1 MQNEIMKSTVG
12 ALTGSLSERH
22 NCIMDELRHEGSAS
36 VAALAANLKVS
47 EVTIRK
53 DLSFLEKKNML
64 YRAHGTAI
72 LIDPYVNDRH
82 VNEKEKLF
90 AEEKRRIGIEAAR
103 LITPNDT
110 ILIASGTT
118 MQALAREI
126 VPQGSLTAITAALNV
141 AIILARYK
149 EIDVIQL
156 GGTLRNSSVSAV
168 GPYAEA
174 MLENFSCS
182 KLFIG
187 VDGINLDYGLSTT
200 NLMEANL
207 NRRMIGCAQK
217 VIVLTDS
224 SKFGQ
229 KGFSKIC
236 DIELVDQIITDGG
249 IPSHIYEQLIDQGI
263 EITIV

>member
-1 MQNEIMKSTVG
+1 MVMKSTAGVNV
-12 ALTGSLSERH
+12 ALTERH
-22 NCIMDELRHEGSAS
+22 NCIMEELRRAGSAS
-36 VAALAANLKVS
+36 VASLAARLRVS

-53 DLSFLEKKNML
+53 DLSLLERRNML
-64 YRAHGTAI
+64 YRAHGMAI
-72 LIDPYVNDRH
+72 LIDPYINDRH

-90 AEEKRRIGIEAAR
+90 AGEKWRIGVKAAR

-118 MQALAREI
+118 VQALAREI
-126 VPQGSLTAITAALNV
+126 VPQESLTAITAALNV
-141 AIILARYK
+141 ATILTRHK

-174 MLENFSCS
+174 MLGNFSCS
-182 KLFIG
+182 KLFLG

-207 NRRMIGCAQK
+207 NRRMIDCVQK

-224 SKFGQ
+224 SKFGR

-236 DIELVDQIITDGG
+236 DICLVNQIITDGG
-249 IPSHIYEQLIDQGI
+249 IPPHIHEQLIDQGI

>member
-1 MQNEIMKSTVG
+1 MEMLRRYGST
-12 ALTGSLSERH
+12 
-22 NCIMDELRHEGSAS
+22 S
-36 VAALAANLKVS
+36 VAALAAQLKVS

-90 AEEKRRIGIEAAR
+90 AEEKRRIGLEAAR
-103 LITPNDT
+103 MIMPNDT

-118 MQALAREI
+118 VQALAREI
-126 VPQGSLTAITAALNV
+126 NPQQSLTAITAALNV
-141 AIILARYK
+141 ATILARHK
-149 EIDVIQL
+149 EVDVIQL

-168 GPYAEA
+168 GPYAEK

-187 VDGINLDYGLSTT
+187 VDGINIDYGLSTT
-200 NLMEANL
+200 DLMEANL
-207 NRRMIGCAQK
+207 NRRMIDCAQK

-224 SKFGQ
+224 SKFGR

-236 DIELVDQIITDGG
+236 DIDLVNQIITDEG
-249 IPSHIYEQLIDQGI
+249 IPTHTYEQLTDQGI
-263 EITIV
+263 EVTIV